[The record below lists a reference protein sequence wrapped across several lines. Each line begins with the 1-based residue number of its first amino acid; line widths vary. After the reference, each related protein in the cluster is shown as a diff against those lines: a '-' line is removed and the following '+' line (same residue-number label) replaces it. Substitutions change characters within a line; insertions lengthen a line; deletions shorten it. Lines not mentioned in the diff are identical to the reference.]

1 MDPKGQSVGW
11 EEEEMGIGER
21 SPLAWM
27 AFSSFTSEG
36 PAGTKGNA
44 GQVSPAPG

>member
-1 MDPKGQSVGW
+1 MDPKGQNVGW

-36 PAGTKGNA
+36 PAGTEGTA

>member
-11 EEEEMGIGER
+11 EEEEMGRGER

-36 PAGTKGNA
+36 PAGTKESA